1 MFSQPFWSNSIRLAI
16 FVPMDEADDLL
27 KLLLQREPPP
37 MDHEFQWVHGSPVQK
52 SFSEAAY
59 DVGEGRDYTFICVGG
74 KWQWQWS
81 EGQRQWVY
89 VYNQHQLHFQW
100 VLTDHLQIII
110 EHSDRVLEY

>member
-1 MFSQPFWSNSIRLAI
+1 MFSQPFWSNSIRLAV

-37 MDHEFQWVHGSPVQK
+37 MDHEFRWVHGNPVQK

-59 DVGEGRDYTFICVGG
+59 DVGEGREYTFICVGG

-81 EGQRQWVY
+81 EDQRQWVY

-100 VLTDHLQIII
+100 VLNDHLQIII